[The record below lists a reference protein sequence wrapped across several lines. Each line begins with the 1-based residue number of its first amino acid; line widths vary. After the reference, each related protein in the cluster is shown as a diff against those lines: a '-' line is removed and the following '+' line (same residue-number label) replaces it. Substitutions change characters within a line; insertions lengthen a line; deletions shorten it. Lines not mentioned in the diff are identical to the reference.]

1 VHEVAAASFLAS
13 SVSKSSV
20 FAPLF
25 RSNFLQKFQRMG
37 AIADSS
43 FELFRFDCL
52 EDLFEAWAGAEAE
65 GD

>member
-1 VHEVAAASFLAS
+1 MV
-13 SVSKSSV
+13 
-20 FAPLF
+20 
-25 RSNFLQKFQRMG
+25 

-43 FELFRFDCL
+43 FELFRFDRF